1 MVDKPNQVQVQI
13 FGQTYS
19 VRAGADPSY
28 VERLA
33 AHVDAQMREV
43 SRSSGAVDTLRIAV
57 LAALNIAEELF
68 RERRNGSGAGTS
80 DVDER
85 LRGLIGRIEEIT
97 GTGSPREKAS
107 SGR

>member
-1 MVDKPNQVQVQI
+1 VVDKPNQVQVQI

-57 LAALNIAEELF
+57 LAALNIADESFQSRSRGSEDEGRLQERAARLARELDAAL
-68 RERRNGSGAGTS
+68 EG
-80 DVDER
+80 
-85 LRGLIGRIEEIT
+85 
-97 GTGSPREKAS
+97 
-107 SGR
+107 